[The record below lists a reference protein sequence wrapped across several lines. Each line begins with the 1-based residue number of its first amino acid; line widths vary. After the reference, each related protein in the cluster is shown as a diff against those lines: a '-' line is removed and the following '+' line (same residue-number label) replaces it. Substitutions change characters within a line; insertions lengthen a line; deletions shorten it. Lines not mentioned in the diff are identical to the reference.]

1 MPGLTSLEADK
12 EPSVAVEEAITH
24 WSLGQVGMVVRL
36 HHLREGQVTRLA
48 RSYMYCTYL

>member
-1 MPGLTSLEADK
+1 MFCNTSYSMPGLTSLEADK

-36 HHLREGQVTRLA
+36 HHLRGEW
-48 RSYMYCTYL
+48 CN